1 MANAYYTALS
11 GTNTPAQMLTIWES
25 NFDAVYADIIDLETK
40 TASITGQGVGTT
52 GAQQI
57 ADKTALSKYIQPTV
71 GVGNWSF
78 DLHRFDFNATQE
90 FIQVH
95 THWVDPTDSSNSLT
109 GIIQDIGFI
118 ILKEDD
124 VVRHDVVKKIIHAY
138 EYKW

>member
-71 GVGNWSF
+71 GVGN
-78 DLHRFDFNATQE
+78 
-90 FIQVH
+90 
-95 THWVDPTDSSNSLT
+95 
-109 GIIQDIGFI
+109 
-118 ILKEDD
+118 
-124 VVRHDVVKKIIHAY
+124 
-138 EYKW
+138 